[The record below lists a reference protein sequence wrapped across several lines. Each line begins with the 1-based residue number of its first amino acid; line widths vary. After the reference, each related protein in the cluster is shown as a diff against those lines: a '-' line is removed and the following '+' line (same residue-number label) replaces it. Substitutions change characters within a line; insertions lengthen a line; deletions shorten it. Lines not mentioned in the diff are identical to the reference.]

1 MKMMYIVDDDETY
14 VKILSHQLKQRFKI
28 RICPTAENC
37 VLALDVA
44 VPDIVIIDYFLPG
57 MDGLELFKKLRTEYK
72 IPKLILLS
80 ANDDSQVVLDMIRNG
95 VREYVIKDEQVM
107 EALMEAIGDVED

>member
-14 VKILSHQLKQRFKI
+14 VKLLSEQLKQRFKI
-28 RICPTAENC
+28 RICLTAEHCLQAIDANI
-37 VLALDVA
+37 
-44 VPDIVIIDYFLPG
+44 PDIVIIDYFLPG
-57 MDGLELFKKLRTEYK
+57 MDGLELFKRLSTEYK

-80 ANDDSQVVLDMIRNG
+80 VNDDSQVVLDMIRNG